1 MSYKPYTVLAPKA
14 AVADPE
20 PLRKKAAELAKDC
33 GLSQSEHWFA
43 WRGDDWVFGFANNA
57 NPAIAFICYC
67 AKSGIPFRPTMGEGG
82 GSHRRMAHT
91 LVGWV
96 DKISARSPA

>member
-43 WRGDDWVFGFANNA
+43 WRGDDGVFGFANNA

-67 AKSGIPFRPTMGEGG
+67 AKSGIPFRPQWEKEEEAIGAWPTRSSD
-82 GSHRRMAHT
+82 GSIKFPR
-91 LVGWV
+91 
-96 DKISARSPA
+96 